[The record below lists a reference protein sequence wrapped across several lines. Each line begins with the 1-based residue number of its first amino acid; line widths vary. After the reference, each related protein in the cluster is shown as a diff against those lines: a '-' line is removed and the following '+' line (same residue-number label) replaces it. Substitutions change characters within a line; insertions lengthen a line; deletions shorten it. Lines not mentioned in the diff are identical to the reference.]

1 MKTACIALAA
11 TLALAMSAPAEAGGR
26 GHGGHGGHGKHA
38 KQNSGAILG
47 AKAGAQV
54 ATKLNVLNIVKVKA
68 GVGLGLGLGAL
79 GGR

>member
-26 GHGGHGGHGKHA
+26 GHGGHGGHGKH
-38 KQNSGAILG
+38 NSGPVLG

-68 GVGLGLGLGAL
+68 GVGLGLGLGLL